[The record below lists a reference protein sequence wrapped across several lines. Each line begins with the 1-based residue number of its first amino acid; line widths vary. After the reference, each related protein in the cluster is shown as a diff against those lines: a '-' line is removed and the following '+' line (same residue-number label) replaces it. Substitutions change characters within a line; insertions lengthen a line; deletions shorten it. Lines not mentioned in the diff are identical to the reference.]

1 MPTESALLS
10 DVSFFNLLDED
21 ERSVLALQIDPLHFV
36 AGTTIFRQGEPGG
49 KMYVIRSGEVE
60 LSLLDDDQQRVV
72 LAVFKDGDFFG
83 ELSLLDEEPRSAT
96 AVTLTDTDVLL
107 IDREDLRLLFTQKP
121 NAALDVLSMLGRRI
135 RQTDQIIQMRAARN
149 ANEVFEEQLTV
160 GQRLADK
167 IAAFGGS
174 WNFITLFMTIL
185 FGWMV
190 VNSFLE
196 RPFDPFPFIL
206 LNLVLSSLAALQAPV
221 IMMSQNR
228 ADAKDR
234 IRSELDY
241 QVNVK
246 AETEIAQLHHKIDEM
261 REELL
266 KEINLVA
273 HHINAAES

>member
-21 ERSVLALQIDPLHFV
+21 ERSVLAQQIDPLHFA
-36 AGTTIFRQGEPGG
+36 AGTTIFRQGELGG

-60 LSLLDDDQQRVV
+60 LSLVDDDRQRVV

-96 AVTLTDTDVLL
+96 AMTLTDTDVLL
-107 IDREDLRLLFTQKP
+107 IDREDLRLLFAQKP

-149 ANEVFEEQLTV
+149 ANEVIAEQLTF

-174 WNFITLFMTIL
+174 WSFITLFMTIL

-190 VNSFLE
+190 INSILE

-246 AETEIAQLHHKIDEM
+246 AETEIAQLHRKIDEM

-273 HHINAAES
+273 RHINAAES